1 MFEFMPL
8 SISFLQRLGGPSFS
22 QILVPRPT
30 ICLNSVIEFIRWSNT
45 ISFTIQ
51 VLRYFMCNFSDS
63 VFYDD
68 VVIIVG
74 IIIDAVFYKIAVYIS
89 LSFDGSP
96 FVTDICS
103 DIDNLK
109 WSKESV
115 FNALP

>member
-8 SISFLQRLGGPSFS
+8 SISFLQRLGGASFS
-22 QILVPRPT
+22 RILVPRPT

-96 FVTDICS
+96 FVTYA
-103 DIDNLK
+103 K
-109 WSKESV
+109 
-115 FNALP
+115 